1 MSDHDGIIGKAG
13 KREKLEDPVRVSEL
27 DPAGTLERIGF
38 RAGQTLCD
46 IGAGSGLFSLAAA
59 GLGAKAVWATDTDVD
74 ILADLKA
81 RASSLPNLQALP
93 IVGDAYPVP
102 DESADWILLVTTLH
116 EVAEKEVLLY
126 EMRRMLAPDGTV
138 CLIEFIKARTPMGP
152 PSEHRLGAQDVEKL
166 FSREGFD
173 KVSEFQ
179 LGENFYCQTYRL

>member
-59 GLGAKAVWATDTDVD
+59 GMGAKTVWATDTDAD

>member
-1 MSDHDGIIGKAG
+1 M
-13 KREKLEDPVRVSEL
+13 
-27 DPAGTLERIGF
+27 
-38 RAGQTLCD
+38 
-46 IGAGSGLFSLAAA
+46 
-59 GLGAKAVWATDTDVD
+59 
-74 ILADLKA
+74 
-81 RASSLPNLQALP
+81 
-93 IVGDAYPVP
+93 
-102 DESADWILLVTTLH
+102 TTLH

-152 PSEHRLGAQDVEKL
+152 PSEHRLGARDVEKL

>member
-13 KREKLEDPVRVSEL
+13 KREKLEDPARVAEL

-59 GLGAKAVWATDTDVD
+59 GLGAKTVWATDTDAD

-81 RASSLPNLQALP
+81 RASSLPNLQTLP
-93 IVGDAYPVP
+93 INRDAYPVP

-152 PSEHRLGAQDVEKL
+152 PPEHRLGAQDVEKL